1 MNLVWP
7 PPTAPGTLRPV
18 MKMFSGIV
26 AGFALG
32 FSLVTSLAQDPA
44 PIPTRAQALA
54 ALQSVMGP
62 FPSHAR
68 GPVPMRIVTES
79 QHDGYVL
86 QDIRYRSEPGDRPG
100 VEVPAYLLIPRPAPV
115 RGARLRAV
123 LALHQTHPAGRKVVA
138 GLGESPD
145 DQYGVEL
152 VKRGYVV
159 LAPAY
164 PLLADYSPD
173 VLGLG
178 HASGTMKAIWDNVRG
193 IDLLMG
199 LGFVSTNGVAAIGHS
214 LGGHNGLFTAAFDD
228 RIRVVVT
235 SCGFD
240 SFRDYYDGNPA
251 VWGEERGWC
260 QLRYMPA
267 LRAYQGR
274 LDSLPFDFPDVLA
287 AIGPRAV
294 WVNAP
299 KGDSNF
305 RWQSVDRVVDRV
317 RPLWERAGRTDRL
330 EVVHPDHG
338 HRFAPAERQRAYAV
352 IARELD

>member
-1 MNLVWP
+1 
-7 PPTAPGTLRPV
+7 
-18 MKMFSGIV
+18 MKLFSGVV
-26 AGFALG
+26 AGFVIG
-32 FSLVTSLAQDPA
+32 FSLVTGLAQTPA
-44 PIPTRAQALA
+44 AIPTRAQALA

-68 GPVPMRIVTES
+68 GPVPMRVVAES
-79 QHDGYVL
+79 QHDGYRL
-86 QDIRYRSEPGDRPG
+86 QDIRYRSEPGDMPG
-100 VEVPAYLLIPRPAPV
+100 VEVPAYLLIPRPIPADGS
-115 RGARLRAV
+115 RMRAV
-123 LALHQTHPAGRKVVA
+123 LALHQTHAAGRKVVA
-138 GLGESPD
+138 GLGESSD
-145 DQYGVEL
+145 DEYGVEL
-152 VKRGYVV
+152 VKRGFVV

-199 LGFVSTNGVAAIGHS
+199 LESVSTNGVAVIGHS
-214 LGGHNGLFTAAFDD
+214 LGGHNGLFTAAFDQ

-274 LDSLPFDFPDVLA
+274 LESLPFDFSDVFA
-287 AIGPRAV
+287 AIGPRSV

-305 RWQSVDRVVDRV
+305 RWQSVARLMNQV
-317 RPLWERAGRTDRL
+317 RPLWERHDRSSRL
-330 EVVHPDHG
+330 EVIHPDHG
-338 HRFAPAERQRAYAV
+338 HRFAPAERQRAYSV
-352 IARELD
+352 IAAEWD